1 MEGFWKNRL
10 TCGAITERVWPH
22 FPPPPMNTRHFLS
35 PGCLLLV
42 ILCSLISPFR
52 AGGQEKLAPDAGSRV
67 RVLAAWTAAAH
78 AGKATAMYVHGSS
91 SRAITESVE
100 ASHQAAEVLGIE
112 LPTPPKK
119 REDKSKNREEAVAY
133 LRDDLAKVFEKNLT
147 QAVEH
152 RIAEIGLRT
161 AVLMISYEPGGES
174 STKLVEA
181 LAEKAETYGLPKEL
195 LKEVLEHQAKKAPLL
210 DMVVALEKMQ
220 DEVTLLLGGTP
231 PRPPELTEG
240 SKYLLNAITSMG
252 KAPGYRAKGTLEYL
266 NGDKMVLIAGL
277 TEGKMDLTTIGGEKS
292 KDRTHR
298 IATLEKSIISIDGD
312 RTWMIDKD
320 KAALAAISN
329 ALTSA
334 VDPAVGVPTQVDFEI
349 MGITK
354 LGDEEVLHVK
364 GALRDAKPPAP
375 IFEYWIAKDAKLT
388 TVVRR
393 SKIPVDF
400 NGVSVTA
407 DLVYSEVGSAM
418 DIRIPE
424 GAP

>member
-1 MEGFWKNRL
+1 MN
-10 TCGAITERVWPH
+10 TPH
-22 FPPPPMNTRHFLS
+22 FHS
-35 PGCLLLV
+35 SGCLLLV
-42 ILCSLISPFR
+42 IFYSLLLPFGAR
-52 AGGQEKLAPDAGSRV
+52 GQEKLAPDAGSRA

-78 AGKATAMYVHGSS
+78 SGKATAMYVHGSS
-91 SRAITESVE
+91 NRAINQSVE
-100 ASHQAAEVLGIE
+100 ASLRAAASLGIE

-119 REDKSKNREEAVAY
+119 REDKNKNREEAVAY
-133 LRDDLAKVFEKNLT
+133 LRDELAKVFEKGLT
-147 QAVEH
+147 QAAEH

-161 AVLMISYEPGGES
+161 AVLMVSYEPGGES

-181 LAEKAETYGLPKEL
+181 LSEKVGKFGLPKEL
-195 LKEVLEHQAKKAPLL
+195 LKDVLEHNAKKAPLF
-210 DMVVALEKMQ
+210 DMVLALERMQ
-220 DEVTLLLGGTP
+220 DEVTILLGGTP
-231 PRPPELTEG
+231 PKPPDLTEG

-252 KAPGYRAKGTLEYL
+252 KAAGYRVKGTLEFP
-266 NGDKMVLIAGL
+266 GGEKMVLTAAL

-292 KDRTHR
+292 KERTRR

-312 RTWMIDKD
+312 QRWMIDKD
-320 KAALAAISN
+320 KQALATISN

-334 VDPAVGVPTQVDFEI
+334 VDPLVDVAALVDFEI

-354 LGDEEVLHVK
+354 HGDEEVLHVK

-375 IFEYWIAKDAKLT
+375 IFEYWIAKHEKLS

-400 NGVSVTA
+400 NGSSVTA
-407 DLVYSEVGSAM
+407 DLVYSDVGKDM

-424 GAP
+424 GVR